1 MQVINI
7 AAIFLRVTKARC
19 APALLRRENIL
30 EFGQICQAP
39 KHPAPGGLC
48 HFLEISGHP
57 SRVASRALPCGV
69 ISPPPIQNPTA
80 KPFRHVR
87 EAYRALQVIIV
98 ILDGH

>member
-1 MQVINI
+1 M
-7 AAIFLRVTKARC
+7 
-19 APALLRRENIL
+19 

-69 ISPPPIQNPTA
+69 ISPPPIQSHSQTLST
-80 KPFRHVR
+80 RQGGLQS
-87 EAYRALQVIIV
+87 LQVIIV